1 VQDVTVLV
9 VDDHRAFGE
18 ALAARLDLEP
28 DLRVVGAV
36 ATARDALRLA
46 AELAPDVVTV
56 DIDLGADGD
65 GDGVDLSSQLA
76 ALASSPQVVVV
87 SCVDDVQR
95 AVAAVSTGSVCWVAK
110 DAPSEELVAAVRA
123 AVRGDGHMEPRLLG
137 GVLRAL
143 VQRRRA
149 EDAAASVLGRLTARE
164 LDVLELMAQGR
175 DRSAIAAELF
185 LTTNTVR
192 THVQNILGKLGAHT
206 SLEAVAIA
214 RRCGLGQDGPPV
226 PSPRRRQVPAGA
238 GAATES
244 TGGSPWSWTS

>member
-36 ATARDALRLA
+36 ATAREALRLA

-56 DIDLGADGD
+56 DIDLGED
-65 GDGVDLSSQLA
+65 GDGVDLSSRLA
-76 ALASSPQVVVV
+76 ALATSPQVVVV

-95 AVAAVSTGSVCWVAK
+95 AVAAVATGSVCWVAK

-149 EDAAASVLGRLTARE
+149 EDAAASMLGRLTARE

-214 RRCGLGQDGPPV
+214 RRCGLGQEGPPV
-226 PSPRRRQVPAGA
+226 PPPRRRQVPASAGA
-238 GAATES
+238 GAEAG
-244 TGGSPWSWTS
+244 GGSSWSWTS